1 MQKKEFRAMG
11 CQITAWVDSDSIDAV
26 RALGQVP
33 DWFETWEQSLSRF
46 RDDSELC
53 RVNRLPDE
61 LQSVSETFWQVM
73 QTAREMEEISE
84 GLVTPVI
91 LDALE
96 TAGYTQ
102 DFAMEMV
109 ASSPSLVPGNLQKPN
124 LFDIEFFPDNRLIR
138 LPAGL
143 RMDFGGVAKGWA
155 AHQTMLR
162 LSEYGPAMVNAGGDI
177 SISGPKSDGNPWQ
190 VGIIDPLQPEMDLVR
205 LSLRSGG
212 LATSGKDYRKWVQ
225 NGVLRHHIIDPRTGE
240 PAMTDV
246 LTASVAAPNVMEA
259 EMAAKMI
266 FILGTE
272 DGGEWLQEH
281 SQYAS
286 LLVMDAGELF
296 ASEKMKKLMWR
307 NNGSTNQSDSS

>member
-11 CQITAWVDSDSIDAV
+11 CQIAAWVDSDTADAI
-26 RALGQVP
+26 RMLDQVP
-33 DWFETWEQSLSRF
+33 GWFETWEQSLSRF

-53 RVNRLPDE
+53 RVNRHPDE
-61 LQSVSETFWQVM
+61 LQSVSDTFWQVM
-73 QTAREMEEISE
+73 QTAREMEEISK
-84 GLVTPVI
+84 GLVTPVV

-96 TAGYTQ
+96 TAGYTH
-102 DFAMEMV
+102 DFMLEMV
-109 ASSPSLVPGNLQKPN
+109 AFSPSFVPVNFQKPN
-124 LFDIEFFPDNRLIR
+124 LSDIKFFPDTRQIR

-155 AHQTMLR
+155 AHQAMLL
-162 LSEYGPAMVNAGGDI
+162 LSEFGPAMVNAGGDI
-177 SISGPKSDGNPWQ
+177 SISGSKANGYPWQ

-240 PAMTDV
+240 PAITDV
-246 LTASVAAPNVMEA
+246 LTASVAASSVMEA

-281 SQYAS
+281 PQYAS
-286 LLVMDAGELF
+286 LLVMDAGDVF

-307 NNGSTNQSDSS
+307 NNGSTNLLD